1 MSDTG
6 RSDGHDDDEF
16 GGFGVENYDDGEDF
30 GDFGDF
36 GEQTSLH
43 AQASDPESHN
53 VDGSLTSQHTT
64 TTTTDISPSLSVI
77 DSTLAQAAPLLDDVL
92 SDHARGETLEECI
105 SNIFSNLP
113 DCNESSK
120 TDSEE
125 PKLDE
130 LRLDNSNNNNDDDS
144 SYIATTTTST
154 TNADETVAAV
164 LRRNTSTHGEME
176 PRLLRNLL
184 LVSVASESLDS
195 RDIRYLLTPLSKI
208 ITDLEAHK
216 KKKHSKKLPLLTME
230 EIQAIALSQEQQPS
244 LSEDLVESNS
254 QANGVDGDDDDNV
267 LGALKHA
274 LVSIDALIVA
284 KTQEID
290 KKRDDIVAYNQVIQ
304 KLIAQASKL
313 H

>member
-6 RSDGHDDDEF
+6 RSDDHDDDEF

-36 GEQTSLH
+36 GEQTSPH
-43 AQASDPESHN
+43 PQIPDPESHN
-53 VDGSLTSQHTT
+53 VDSSRNSQHNTA
-64 TTTTDISPSLSVI
+64 TTDIPSSLSVI
-77 DSTLAQAAPLLDDVL
+77 DSTLAQAAPLLDNAL

-113 DCNESSK
+113 DCNDSSK
-120 TDSEE
+120 IDIGE
-125 PKLDE
+125 PKLDK
-130 LRLDNSNNNNDDDS
+130 LRLDNNNYYYNDDDGPC
-144 SYIATTTTST
+144 IATTTTGT

-164 LRRNTSTHGEME
+164 LRRNTSTREEME

-208 ITDLEAHK
+208 IIDLEAH
-216 KKKHSKKLPLLTME
+216 KKKHSKKLPLLTVE

-244 LSEDLVESNS
+244 LPEDLAENNP
-254 QANGVDGDDDDNV
+254 QGNGVDDDDDNV

-274 LVSIDALIVA
+274 LVSIDALIAA
-284 KTQEID
+284 KVQEID
-290 KKRDDIVAYNQVIQ
+290 KRRDDIVAYNQVIQ

>member
-64 TTTTDISPSLSVI
+64 TTTDIPPSLSVI
-77 DSTLAQAAPLLDDVL
+77 DSTLAQAASLLDGAL
-92 SDHARGETLEECI
+92 SDHARGETLEKCM
-105 SNIFSNLP
+105 SNIFSNFP
-113 DCNESSK
+113 DCNDSSK
-120 TDSEE
+120 IDGEE

-130 LRLDNSNNNNDDDS
+130 LRLDNNNNDDDS
-144 SYIATTTTST
+144 SYIATTTMST

-184 LVSVASESLDS
+184 LVSVVSESLDS

-208 ITDLEAHK
+208 IIDLEAHK
-216 KKKHSKKLPLLTME
+216 KKKHSKKLPLLTVE

-244 LSEDLVESNS
+244 LSGDLVESNP
-254 QANGVDGDDDDNV
+254 QANGVDDDDDNA

-274 LVSIDALIVA
+274 LVSIDALIAA
-284 KTQEID
+284 KAQEID
-290 KKRDDIVAYNQVIQ
+290 KKRDDIVAYNQ
-304 KLIAQASKL
+304 
-313 H
+313 